1 MRRALL
7 RLGVLAAIAISA
19 SCKTVEDPLP
29 PQASLNIDVTDSTFA
44 TQVSALP
51 APQVVSWKVDELS
64 ASNLTGFDGTYSFLF
79 SGPCF
84 YQQNALA
91 PITFGA
97 SCRTSGLTLHPSA
110 APLTATFRIKISR
123 LELRAAARP
132 DLAAASDPDGD
143 GVPNATDNCP
153 IIFNPD
159 QANFNANAEVLNNGD
174 ACSDANSAGDLTI
187 PDQDKDG
194 VSDFFDNCLWYPSP
208 ALAGEVTPPDSN
220 RDGVGD
226 ACERFAPV
234 VLPEGGLTLECPNV
248 TFTAQPSRIA
258 FFRLD
263 FGQPGAL
270 SCDAGFTGCTLHP
283 DALRLSLIGSAA
295 TFACVQVD

>member
-7 RLGVLAAIAISA
+7 RPLAFAAIAISA

-29 PQASLNIDVTDSTFA
+29 PQASLNIDVTDSTIA
-44 TQVSALP
+44 GQVSVLP
-51 APQVVSWKVDELS
+51 APQIVSWKVDELS
-64 ASNLTGFDGTYSFLF
+64 ASNITGFDGTYSFLY

-84 YQQNALA
+84 YQQNVLA
-91 PITFGA
+91 PITFVA
-97 SCRTSGLTLHPSA
+97 SCRTSGLTLMPSA

-143 GVPNATDNCP
+143 GVPNVSDNCP

-159 QANFNANAEVLNNGD
+159 QANFNANAEILVNGD
-174 ACSDANSAGDLTI
+174 ACSDADSSGSLTI

-208 ALAGEVTPPDSN
+208 ALAGEVTPPDGN
-220 RDGVGD
+220 RDGIGD

-234 VLPEGGLTLECPNV
+234 VLPDGGLTLECANA

-270 SCDAGFTGCTLHP
+270 TCDAGFTGCTLHP
-283 DALRLSLIGSAA
+283 DSLKLSLAGSSE
-295 TFACVQVD
+295 TFACTQVD